1 MERDELMLLGRI
13 DGKLDGIKGHLNQ
26 QDVRMDR
33 QDANIKT
40 LDERVRGLEQ
50 RAAVAGAISGGAISV
65 GIALIVEGAKQ
76 WLARGGSGH

>member
-13 DGKLDGIKGHLNQ
+13 DGKIDGIKNHLNQ
-26 QDVRMDR
+26 QDDRMDR
-33 QDANIKT
+33 QDASIKA

-65 GIALIVEGAKQ
+65 GIALLAESIKQ
-76 WLARGGSGH
+76 WMARGSGH

>member
-1 MERDELMLLGRI
+1 MMERDELMLLGRI

-33 QDANIKT
+33 QDENIQK

-65 GIALIVEGAKQ
+65 GIALIIEGGRQ
-76 WLARGGSGH
+76 WLKGKGG